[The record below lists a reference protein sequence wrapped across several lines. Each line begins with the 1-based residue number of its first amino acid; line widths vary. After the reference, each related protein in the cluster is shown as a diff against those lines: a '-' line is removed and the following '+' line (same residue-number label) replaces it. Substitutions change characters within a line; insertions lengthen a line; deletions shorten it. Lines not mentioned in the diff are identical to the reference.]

1 MLTEKLDTKN
11 IKMTKGFIVIFLLLF
26 ICSCSDKR
34 EKIGEDIYLKIV
46 QYHKTNGRLPNKLND
61 IGLEETME
69 GPIYYQK
76 KTDSTFIIYY
86 GEVLGESIVYDP
98 KTKKWESDRQ

>member
-1 MLTEKLDTKN
+1 MKN
-11 IKMTKGFIVIFLLLF
+11 GFIVIFLLLF

-46 QYHKTNGRLPNKLND
+46 QYQKTNGRLPDKLND
-61 IGLEETME
+61 IGIEETME
-69 GPIYYQK
+69 GPIYYHKQ
-76 KTDSTFIIYY
+76 TDSTFIIYY
-86 GEVLGESIVYDP
+86 GGGLGESIVYDP